1 VFIFAPAG
9 ALGKKMETVLKGGAE
24 SGNMKVVKTFQ
35 FVAPDSSER
44 YMTLLV
50 LVDLNGNTYHVYNRQ
65 NMNGTQ
71 LYYVLDKS
79 GTIKMWK
86 DRKGNLIFNVYPSKR
101 FFVGKGPL
109 QISVP
114 VYRTVIKNNE
124 LHFETKDDVK
134 SLAFEGVNILDTD
147 VFPWANN
154 RAVHMLLYFL
164 FYMDEKAHL

>member
-1 VFIFAPAG
+1 
-9 ALGKKMETVLKGGAE
+9 METVFKTGDGAE

-35 FVAPDSSER
+35 FVAPDSTER

-50 LVDLNGNTYHVYNRQ
+50 LVDLNGNTYHVYSRQ
-65 NMNGTQ
+65 NQNGTQ

-86 DRKGNLIFNVYPSKR
+86 DRKDHLIFNVYPSKYS

-109 QISVP
+109 QINVP

-124 LHFETKDDVK
+124 LHFETRDDVK
-134 SLAFEGVNILDTD
+134 SISFQGVNILDTG
-147 VFPWANN
+147 VFLWASN

-164 FYMDEKAHL
+164 FYMDEKVYL